1 MHIINKTRNSG
12 QEEEATKKLELLKL
26 AKAVSKVK
34 KKKSLDGL
42 NSRNDRGWRL
52 KRPFSKPVIAEKIRT
67 GSEQHYQPP

>member
-34 KKKSLDGL
+34 KKNPWMGLTAEMTEDG
-42 NSRNDRGWRL
+42 D
-52 KRPFSKPVIAEKIRT
+52 
-67 GSEQHYQPP
+67 